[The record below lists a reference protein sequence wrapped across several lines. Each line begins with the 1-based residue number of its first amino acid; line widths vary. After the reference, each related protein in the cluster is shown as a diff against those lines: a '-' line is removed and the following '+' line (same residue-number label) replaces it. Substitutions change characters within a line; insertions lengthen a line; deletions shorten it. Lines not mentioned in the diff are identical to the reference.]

1 MLGVVL
7 RFELLDKRGETAG
20 EGHRGSVVLRLEAVP
35 DCRQPS
41 ASTANRDCPI
51 LRSAIRPRLADNTR
65 CRYVR
70 ERRRWRV
77 PSRRLQLIGTKFGRA
92 IAKWVLNHI
101 STDPIVEAVGCVN
114 RGLEAVLYRGGGGLG
129 AVRAANWPDG
139 CRHGDAPFELCFSHR
154 SNRTA
159 ARLARVAPLFI
170 PRRLPNAR
178 PLRRVPDICDQP
190 SIFGSSPRSGAIGFY
205 VRGSIVTRLTNFPEL
220 PRSAASS
227 PLNSITSSARASNAG
242 GMERLAD
249 MGRGEF
255 SSTTGMLIAT

>member
-92 IAKWVLNHI
+92 IAKWVLNHV
-101 STDPIVEAVGCVN
+101 SADPVVEAVGCLN
-114 RGLEAVLYRGGGGLG
+114 RGLEAVLYRGCRRLG

-159 ARLARVAPLFI
+159 ARVSPSRPLFHADY
-170 PRRLPNAR
+170 PTH
-178 PLRRVPDICDQP
+178 VPYVGFPTFATNHPFLGPAHDL
-190 SIFGSSPRSGAIGFY
+190 GRSG
-205 VRGSIVTRLTNFPEL
+205 SM
-220 PRSAASS
+220 S
-227 PLNSITSSARASNAG
+227 G
-242 GMERLAD
+242 GQ
-249 MGRGEF
+249 
-255 SSTTGMLIAT
+255 S